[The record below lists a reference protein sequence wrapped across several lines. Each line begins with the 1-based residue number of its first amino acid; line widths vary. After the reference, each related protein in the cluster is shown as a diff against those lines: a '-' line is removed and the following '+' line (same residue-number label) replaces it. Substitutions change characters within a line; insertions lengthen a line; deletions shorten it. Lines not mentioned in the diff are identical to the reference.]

1 MKFVV
6 NFLLIIS
13 MTCNVYAR
21 ELGQTEITAAD
32 GIEVYQDEKYYLLK
46 KNVKIESDDLNLI
59 GDTIKIYFDED
70 LYDIKKIDANGN
82 VNIISKTN
90 DINAN
95 GTKVVFYTNKEEIFV
110 DGLGSKLTTKNITM
124 ISDGFINVKN
134 LVGEF
139 ILNGTNSKITTEN
152 ITIEGNLIEGFF
164 NSESNL
170 NDIKNIKV
178 TDEKLAYVKSNDT
191 EMYANLIKYNKETSL
206 IELEDNVKII
216 DGSETITGD
225 YAEINTETNS
235 YKINS
240 SNSKSVK
247 VIISNNNE

>member
-6 NFLLIIS
+6 NFLLIILI
-13 MTCNVYAR
+13 TCNVYAR
-21 ELGQTEITAAD
+21 EIGQTEITAED

-170 NDIKNIKV
+170 NDIKKIKV

-240 SNSKSVK
+240 NNSKSVK

>member
-1 MKFVV
+1 MKFIV
-6 NFLLIIS
+6 NFLLIILI
-13 MTCNVYAR
+13 TCNVYAR
-21 ELGQTEITAAD
+21 ELGQTEITAED

-170 NDIKNIKV
+170 NDIKKIKV

-240 SNSKSVK
+240 NNSKSVK